1 MSQFEVYGRVPGVGY
16 VRMVVGA
23 TDSCAAAGIVS
34 AMYGGNFELGYV
46 KKVG

>member
-1 MSQFEVYGRVPGVGY
+1 
-16 VRMVVGA
+16 MVVGA
-23 TDSCAAAGIVS
+23 TNSSAAAGIVS